1 MLYIYI
7 YTVLYV
13 LQCYTSYM
21 LNKSQF
27 SRKLSRLEKILFHI
41 FSLFFHKESPRARL
55 YMSFDRTLYI

>member
-1 MLYIYI
+1 MLYI

-27 SRKLSRLEKILFHI
+27 SRKLSLEKILSHI
-41 FSLFFHKESPRARL
+41 FSLFVHKESPRARL
-55 YMSFDRTLYI
+55 YISFDRTLYI